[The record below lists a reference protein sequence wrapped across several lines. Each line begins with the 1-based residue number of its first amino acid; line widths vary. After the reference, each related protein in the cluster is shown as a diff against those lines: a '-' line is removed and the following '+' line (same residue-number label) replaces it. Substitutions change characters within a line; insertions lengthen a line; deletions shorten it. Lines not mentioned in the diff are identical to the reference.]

1 MLPNNARTASPPM
14 TKTLVALPALVAA
27 EVRSPGTAGTVGPTT
42 LVETEGVLGAEVVDE
57 VEEGFE
63 VGVAV
68 GPVVEGVGAATG
80 FPLRS
85 TKVW

>member
-1 MLPNNARTASPPM
+1 M

-27 EVRSPGTAGTVGPTT
+27 EVRSPGTAGTVGPTA

-57 VEEGFE
+57 VEEGFG

-68 GPVVEGVGAATG
+68 ADVVDGVEAETG
-80 FPLRS
+80 RPFRS
-85 TKVW
+85 TSVW